1 MRASSLLAF
10 ALLITASAC
19 TPEDAAPEGPPNILF
34 LFSDDQRPDAMG
46 AYGNPDVQTPVLDSL
61 AAVAFN
67 FREAHIMGAHHG
79 AVCAPSRAMLMS
91 GRSLFRVYDN
101 LDTVRTMPQW
111 FREQGY
117 VTFGTGKWH
126 QSRSSFERS
135 FTEGEHI
142 FFGGMGDHDAT
153 TMQDLL
159 PDRTYTDPDS
169 LGFSTTRFADAA
181 VAFLER
187 QTPSTAPFFAY
198 VSFTAPHDPRT
209 PPPGYAERYDAAT
222 LTLPPNVAP
231 EHPFAHIPTIDIRD
245 EVLGAWPRTPELLRE
260 QYAEYYGLIT
270 HMDEQIG
277 RILHTLRAQGL
288 ADNTI
293 VVFASDHGLGMGS
306 HGLLGKQNLY
316 EHSMGTPLL
325 LAGPGI
331 TAGESDALV
340 YLYDL
345 FPTLTQQATGG
356 KAYTDSEGIDL
367 SGIMAG
373 KQDTV
378 RTWLFTAYTDQ
389 IRAIRDA
396 RWKLIRYPELHHNQL
411 FDLQND
417 PDERN
422 DLAAEA
428 IHHERVADM
437 MARLGRWQAYF
448 GDPHPL
454 TTEQP
459 RAMEV
464 DYQQVRRTPDRH
476 QPQWVV
482 DKYFQP

>member
-1 MRASSLLAF
+1 MRLALPLLAV
-10 ALLITASAC
+10 LLITAVAC
-19 TPEDAAPEGPPNILF
+19 TPAEPPPEGPPNVLF
-34 LFSDDQRPDAMG
+34 LFSDDQRPDAIG
-46 AYGNPDVQTPVLDSL
+46 AYGNPDVMTPSLDSL
-61 AAVAFN
+61 AAIGFN

-135 FTEGEHI
+135 FTEGQHI

-153 TMQDLL
+153 TMQDLM
-159 PDRTYTDPDS
+159 PDRSYTAPDS

-187 QTPSTAPFFAY
+187 QASREAPFFAY

-209 PPPGYAERYDAAT
+209 PPPGYAERYEAAA

-231 EHPFAHIPTIDIRD
+231 VHPFAHIPNTDIRD
-245 EVLGAWPRTPELLRE
+245 EVLGAWPRTPELLQE

-270 HMDEQIG
+270 HMDEQSG

-288 ADNTI
+288 AENTI

-316 EHSMGTPLL
+316 EHSMGMPLII
-325 LAGPGI
+325 AGPKV

-345 FPTLTQQATGG
+345 FPTLAQLTTRQTV
-356 KAYTDSEGIDL
+356 YIDTDGVDL
-367 SGIMAG
+367 SGLMAG
-373 KQDTV
+373 AQDTV

-396 RWKLIRYPELHHNQL
+396 RWKLIRYPELHHTQL

-417 PDERN
+417 PGERN

-428 IHHERVADM
+428 MHQDRVTNM
-437 MARLGRWQAYF
+437 MERLGQWQAHF

-454 TTEQP
+454 TSPQP
-459 RAMEV
+459 RPMEV
-464 DYQQVRRTPDRH
+464 DYSQVQRTPDRH
-476 QPQWVV
+476 QPQWVI

>member
-1 MRASSLLAF
+1 MRLTVLLV
-10 ALLITASAC
+10 LPLILAAGC
-19 TPEDAAPEGPPNILF
+19 VPEEVPSDGPPNVLF
-34 LFSDDQRPDAMG
+34 LFSDDQRPDALG

-61 AAVAFN
+61 AAAGFN

-101 LDTVRTMPQW
+101 LDTVRTMPEW

-159 PDRTYTDPDS
+159 PDRTYSAPDS

-181 VAFLER
+181 VNFLKR
-187 QTPSTAPFFAY
+187 QTSGRAPFFAY

-222 LTLPPNVAP
+222 LTLPPNVAA
-231 EHPFAHIPTIDIRD
+231 EHPFAHIPNTDIRD

-260 QYAEYYGLIT
+260 QYTEYYGLIT

-277 RILHTLRAQGL
+277 RILQTLQAQGL
-288 ADNTI
+288 AGNTI
-293 VVFASDHGLGMGS
+293 VIFASDHGLGMGS

-316 EHSMGTPLL
+316 EHSMGMPLII
-325 LAGPGI
+325 AGPGI
-331 TAGESDALV
+331 TTGESDALV

-345 FPTLTQQATGG
+345 FPTLAQLTTAQVTYTGV
-356 KAYTDSEGIDL
+356 EGLDL
-367 SGIMAG
+367 SAIMAG
-373 KQDTV
+373 EQDTV

-396 RWKLIRYPELHHNQL
+396 RWKLIRYPELHHTQL
-411 FDLQND
+411 FDLLND

-422 DLAAEA
+422 DLARDAQQQA
-428 IHHERVADM
+428 RVAEL
-437 MARLGRWQAYF
+437 MARLGQWQAHF

-454 TTEQP
+454 TTAEP
-459 RAMEV
+459 RAMDI
-464 DYQQVRRTPDRH
+464 DYSQVQRRPDRH
-476 QPQWVV
+476 QPQWVIE
-482 DKYFQP
+482 KYFQP